1 MTRNNTHGAGGGRVK
16 QADTIKR
23 TQQRLAGSVML
34 GLLLMAGGVRAET
47 YNLAT
52 TILAGTCTVTA
63 SESVVTLPDVER
75 DVLDN
80 GILQQMHPLTISAQN
95 CLGVGGRST
104 SPVLLVSGTTATA
117 PAGTSDYLFNSGG
130 ANSTA
135 KGYGI
140 VVSTQ
145 SDTTWNTANLL
156 RNGDAFPLPDIN
168 TDNTLYVAVGC
179 GDTTTCSLRDA
190 DHASGSLSAGITFTF
205 KYQ

>member
-1 MTRNNTHGAGGGRVK
+1 MK
-16 QADTIKR
+16 QADTIRR

-34 GLLLMAGGVRAET
+34 GLLLMAGGAQAET

-52 TILAGTCTVTA
+52 TISSGTCTVTA

-80 GILQQMHPLTISAQN
+80 GTLQQMHPLTISAQK

-145 SDTTWNTANLL
+145 NDTTWNTANLL
-156 RNGDAFPLPDIN
+156 KNGDAFPLLDIN